1 MSGFTEH
8 PVFVPLDDEFIAA
21 VLTVPDDTPRGLVVL
36 LTGVGATRSHRFQV
50 WTRTARRLAED
61 KALASIRLD
70 YLGVGDSTAEIRAWT
85 QQNIPTREAVAAA
98 LFGMQA
104 LGVDRVASSGNCIG
118 SWASLGM
125 ADAVPGWLGA
135 ALIRMPLLDG
145 GAMTAVRRRA
155 GRSGLFRTTIKVLRS
170 NAFIRRRILR
180 RMADATRR
188 AYVPTRTLFPRGLA
202 RGDLLFLWGEDD
214 YTFSR
219 KVRPVLRDLAKAVP
233 KDRRDAYEVRVV
245 AGRSLQGFDAVP
257 SQDLV
262 VDTLAEW
269 FDQLFATKPQDTSPV
284 MAEV

>member
-8 PVFVPLDDEFIAA
+8 PVFVPVGDEFIAA
-21 VLTVPDDTPRGLVVL
+21 VLTVPDETPRGLVVL
-36 LTGVGATRSHRFQV
+36 STGVGATRSHRFQV

-61 KALASIRLD
+61 KAIASIRLD

-85 QQNIPTREAVAAA
+85 QQNVPSREALAAA
-98 LFGMQA
+98 VFGMRA
-104 LGVDRVASSGNCIG
+104 VGVDHVASAGNCIG

-125 ADAVPGWLGA
+125 ADGVPGWLGA

-155 GRSGLFRTTIKVLRS
+155 GRSGLLRTMIKVLRS
-170 NAFIRRRILR
+170 NTFIRRRILR

-188 AYVPTRTLFPRGLA
+188 AYVPTRELFPHGLA

-233 KDRRDAYEVRVV
+233 KDRRDAYEIRVV
-245 AGRSLQGFDAVP
+245 PGRSLQGFDAVR

-262 VDTLAEW
+262 VDTLVEW
-269 FDQLFATKPQDTSPV
+269 FDQLFATKAGRPGRA
-284 MAEV
+284 MAEI